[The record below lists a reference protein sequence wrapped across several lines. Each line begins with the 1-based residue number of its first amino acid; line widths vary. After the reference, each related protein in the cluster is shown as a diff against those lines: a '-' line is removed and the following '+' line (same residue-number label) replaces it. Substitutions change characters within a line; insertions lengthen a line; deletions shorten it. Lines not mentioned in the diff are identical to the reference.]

1 MSNNDWINGL
11 FGHGNNDAR
20 EERLRNDR
28 KIDALLPDFRSV
40 LLRDI
45 QSAVQKFNEAAT
57 KAGRHDINVLV
68 READDRIILSVRSA
82 QYIIAVNAAGRRITR
97 QEGPDVDDSTLTIAL
112 ESDGTIGL
120 KRVDGTWVARGEI
133 AKELVEPMFGVLSSS
148 E

>member
-97 QEGPDVDDSTLTIAL
+97 QEGPDVDDSPL
-112 ESDGTIGL
+112 
-120 KRVDGTWVARGEI
+120 
-133 AKELVEPMFGVLSSS
+133 
-148 E
+148 